1 MTGVEIETERLLIAP
16 VGPGDRPEEF
26 LPVFNSNAD
35 YLETAEDKEHYRL
48 EDVEMYLWQETMRE
62 NSRCLAIRLKETGE
76 LVGTSCLLVPHPREP
91 VPWIGLLLLRRDQ
104 QRRGLGAEAAAAIEA
119 ALAAEGWGE
128 VHLAVLTSRPEARRF
143 WERQGYVVY
152 DERLS
157 SNQKPCWVMRKELRR
172 PLAAPA

>member
-35 YLETAEDKEHYRL
+35 YLEAAEDKERYQL
-48 EDVEMYLWQETMRE
+48 EDVELYLWQETTRE
-62 NSRCLAIRLKETGE
+62 NSRCLAIRLKESGE
-76 LVGTSCLLVPHPREP
+76 LIGTACLLVPHPREP
-91 VPWIGLLLLRRDQ
+91 APWIGLLLLRRDQ

-119 ALAAEGWGE
+119 ALVDEGWEE

-143 WERQGYVVY
+143 WERQGYAVD
-152 DERLS
+152 DERPNNNKRL
-157 SNQKPCWVMRKELRR
+157 CWVMRKELRR
-172 PLAAPA
+172 LPAAPA